1 MLSLFM
7 EWTIERLHLLS
18 KRVYGNCTGESILQK
33 LAEMHVHLN
42 KYEKPFF
49 LHDKYEW
56 AEVERLA
63 NEINELAG
71 PLHKAWDLRR

>member
-1 MLSLFM
+1 M
-7 EWTIERLHLLS
+7 EWTIERIHRLA
-18 KRVYGNCTGESILQK
+18 KMVFGNCSEESILQK

-49 LHDKYEW
+49 HHDKHEW

-63 NEINELAG
+63 NEINELVR
-71 PLHKAWDLRR
+71 PLQKAWDLLR